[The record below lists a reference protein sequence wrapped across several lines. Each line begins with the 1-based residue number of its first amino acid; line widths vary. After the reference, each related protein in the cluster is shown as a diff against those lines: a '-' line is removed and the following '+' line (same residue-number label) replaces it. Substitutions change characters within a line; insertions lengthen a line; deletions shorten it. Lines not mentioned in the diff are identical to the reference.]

1 MTDLQFYLSVAIGP
15 AVTMA
20 VVMVGV
26 LINNSRISDL
36 RAEMTGRLGDLRSE
50 MSVRFSDMRA
60 LIEAH
65 AAAQDAHLRRVEEML
80 LGKFAELD
88 TRLSR
93 IESHL
98 NLR

>member
-1 MTDLQFYLSVAIGP
+1 VSDLHFYLSVGIGP
-15 AVTMA
+15 ALTMA
-20 VVMVGV
+20 VVVVGV

-36 RAEMTGRLGDLRSE
+36 RAEMSG
-50 MSVRFSDMRA
+50 RFSDMRA
-60 LIEAH
+60 LLEAH
-65 AAAQDAHLRRVEEML
+65 AAAQDANLRRVEDML
-80 LGKFAELD
+80 VGKFAELD